1 MWETTKASGV
11 VALASTLPV
20 PTCVQVSSSSA
31 RPAPTSGI
39 VPQKNPIATPTV
51 TKPTRSG
58 IPPSRSVTDPSINV
72 KDPTI
77 NVTRTEPK
85 SPLRAGAPPNF
96 LSSPAQSPTQVPIP
110 SLLSQEEKWK
120 QTVRPIGPDFRFAQR
135 SVKQICSKSFI
146 SSHLRLRRMIP
157 KRSIISHR
165 LQCGNRSS
173 MPPGRG
179 KTREKARQY
188 VP

>member
-39 VPQKNPIATPTV
+39 VPQKNPFPTPTV
-51 TKPTRSG
+51 TNPSRSG
-58 IPPSRSVTDPSINV
+58 IHASRSVTDPPINV

-85 SPLRAGAPPNF
+85 SPIRAGGPPNV
-96 LSSPAQSPTQVPIP
+96 LSSAAQTRTQVPIP

-120 QTVRPIGPDFRFAQR
+120 HTLRPVCPDLGFAQQ

-146 SSHLRLRRMIP
+146 SSHLRLRSMIP
-157 KRSIISHR
+157 KRSIISYGCNAETDLPCR
-165 LQCGNRSS
+165 QDAA
-173 MPPGRG
+173 
-179 KTREKARQY
+179 KREKKRAKY